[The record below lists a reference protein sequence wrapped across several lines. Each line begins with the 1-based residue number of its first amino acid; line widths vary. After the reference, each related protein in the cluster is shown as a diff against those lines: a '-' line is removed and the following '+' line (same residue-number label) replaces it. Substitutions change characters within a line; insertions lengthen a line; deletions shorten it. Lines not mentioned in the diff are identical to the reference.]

1 MAFGLVT
8 AESKVATLCR
18 EALCAASGIAVIF
31 FVIFE
36 DNVSLVPLLKMD
48 LTLFAAG
55 VKRVK
60 LEELERADVSPLR

>member
-1 MAFGLVT
+1 M
-8 AESKVATLCR
+8 
-18 EALCAASGIAVIF
+18 IF

-55 VKRVK
+55 VKKEK

>member
-1 MAFGLVT
+1 M
-8 AESKVATLCR
+8 
-18 EALCAASGIAVIF
+18 IF

-36 DNVSLVPLLKMD
+36 NNVSLVPLLKMD

-55 VKRVK
+55 VKIVK